1 MYQRILAAVNEFTN
15 SEAAAR
21 YAIALARSCGASLS
35 LVYVASEKVD
45 REAFGRAE
53 KALER
58 LFVEAGG
65 QDVDVSSFTERGDPF
80 EKIRD
85 IVRKNRIDI
94 VFAATRK
101 EDVEKRF
108 FLRTL
113 GRKFM
118 VSLPCAVSIVR
129 VVRLGKIGPRNILV
143 PIRGHMS
150 RIEERAYFVSKL
162 AEVFGSKVTLF
173 HLIEP
178 ITRYFHGEVS
188 LSPSQREERVPKD
201 MARFAQCLHIYKI
214 HHEEKTRYGKSARE
228 ITIEAAHR
236 RNDLIVMGASERSI
250 LRSFISGNP
259 VETVLRETPCD
270 LIILRPKRS

>member
-1 MYQRILAAVNEFTN
+1 MYERILAAVNEFTN
-15 SEAAAR
+15 SEVAAR
-21 YAIALARSCGASLS
+21 YAMALARSCGASLS
-35 LVYVASEKVD
+35 LVYVVGEKVD
-45 REAFGRAE
+45 REVFRRAE

-58 LFVEAGG
+58 LFVEAGE

-85 IVRKNRIDI
+85 IVRKSRTDI
-94 VFAATRK
+94 VFAASRK
-101 EDVEKRF
+101 EDMEKRF

-118 VSLPCAVSIVR
+118 ISLPCAVAIVR
-129 VVRLGKIGPRNILV
+129 VVRMGKIGPKNILV
-143 PIRGHMS
+143 PIRGRMS

-162 AEVFGSKVTLF
+162 AEAFGSKVTLF
-173 HLIEP
+173 HLMEP
-178 ITRYFHGEVS
+178 ITRYFHGEIS
-188 LSPSQREERVPKD
+188 LSPSQREKQVPKD
-201 MARFAQCLHIYKI
+201 MERFAECLRVSNI
-214 HHEEKTRYGKSARE
+214 HYEKKTRYGKSARE

-236 RNDLIVMGASERSI
+236 RNDLIVMGGSERNI